1 MAAKTVTASHLEIQ
15 EMSID
20 EDELNADWK
29 RAVGLNETGQDE
41 DALTARELMKI
52 LNVST
57 KAQATGWA
65 ERGIIAGRV
74 IKVQVY
80 RDTGNGYRW
89 QRAYRLLE
97 KE

>member
-1 MAAKTVTASHLEIQ
+1 MAAKTVTVSHLEIQ

-20 EDELNADWK
+20 EDELNADWR
-29 RAVGLNETGQDE
+29 RAVGLNETSRDE

-52 LNVST
+52 LNVPT

-74 IKVQVY
+74 IGLQVY